1 MTTITKSKIKKV
13 NNSKLKKLKL
23 IGGDSSGSGSGSIS
37 GSSGSS
43 IGGSIGG
50 SGEDSEFAKAL
61 VKSYKELI
69 ESYNSSSITQKQILD
84 FRTSIKN
91 MLEESNKKNYS
102 DNETADASAFLYC
115 FLDKIQECNTIKEYI
130 NKLFYI
136 KFNINKNINN
146 EHTSNNINIMVNAFN
161 QDYINID
168 NNTIEKHDNN
178 DKYIYDMD
186 SSTYK
191 FFTLYYQDDNIYN
204 QFLGIKDNLIKL
216 INSLSKN
223 SKNKQTLIGII
234 WKSGDA
240 GGGHYI
246 STVKY
251 DKWYVAD
258 DSTIYKVDQ
267 SEINKLEINKLEI
280 LKKSGVN
287 FYPVTLLFKD
297 NDTIISGDPHGI
309 INGGN
314 TCYINSM
321 LQLLLQVPE
330 LTKLILD
337 GGGNNSK
344 TTSNSS
350 KATLNSDKTTSSSGK
365 ATPSGKASSSGK
377 NGKNGKSGKSGS
389 IPIPS
394 VPIVNKSAEEII
406 DNLINKLTKISKNIS
421 IKENPTG
428 IDILN
433 SINSLDLLGTFNKDF
448 HNVLKES
455 NGGELSQLEYSKI
468 INGEKDN
475 DWPNKNDIEDLRE
488 SIVNPK
494 IKK

>member
-1 MTTITKSKIKKV
+1 
-13 NNSKLKKLKL
+13 
-23 IGGDSSGSGSGSIS
+23 
-37 GSSGSS
+37 
-43 IGGSIGG
+43 
-50 SGEDSEFAKAL
+50 
-61 VKSYKELI
+61 
-69 ESYNSSSITQKQILD
+69 
-84 FRTSIKN
+84 
-91 MLEESNKKNYS
+91 
-102 DNETADASAFLYC
+102 
-115 FLDKIQECNTIKEYI
+115 
-130 NKLFYI
+130 
-136 KFNINKNINN
+136 
-146 EHTSNNINIMVNAFN
+146 
-161 QDYINID
+161 
-168 NNTIEKHDNN
+168 
-178 DKYIYDMD
+178 
-186 SSTYK
+186 
-191 FFTLYYQDDNIYN
+191 
-204 QFLGIKDNLIKL
+204 
-216 INSLSKN
+216 
-223 SKNKQTLIGII
+223 
-234 WKSGDA
+234 
-240 GGGHYI
+240 
-246 STVKY
+246 
-251 DKWYVAD
+251 
-258 DSTIYKVDQ
+258 
-267 SEINKLEINKLEI
+267 
-280 LKKSGVN
+280 
-287 FYPVTLLFKD
+287 
-297 NDTIISGDPHGI
+297 
-309 INGGN
+309 
-314 TCYINSM
+314 M